1 MRRRA
6 YAAVVGVIFLS
17 LAVLSF
23 LESRESY
30 RAHYWGEDMHAL
42 LLVTA
47 REACRDPY
55 NSSRVYWL
63 FNSTAQKLRGVKLA
77 GYNYSI
83 NRKDNSSDRGW
94 FYCSWTIGTNVGVDA
109 FTLNYSYAKVYEYI
123 DRATSETYRYYRVE
137 ARQVFRMPTYGYDI
151 AMRVELTP
159 LCWHQWLNETTL
171 VLRGRGPCTLVD
183 KWGLKVVVG
192 GG

>member
-1 MRRRA
+1 MRRKA

-23 LESRESY
+23 LESRGSY

-47 REACRDPY
+47 REACKDP
-55 NSSRVYWL
+55 SSAGSL
-63 FNSTAQKLRGVKLA
+63 FRNASQALRGIKLA
-77 GYNYSI
+77 DYNYWI
-83 NRKDNSSDRGW
+83 NRTDNRSDRGW
-94 FYCSWTIGTNVGVDA
+94 FYCSWTIRTNVGVDA

-123 DRATSETYRYYRVE
+123 DRATFETYRIYRVE

-151 AMRVELTP
+151 AMRVELAP
-159 LCWHQWLNETTL
+159 LCWHRWLNETTL